1 MWVAEIVNW
10 QLDHSLSGFGVIP
23 RTSQGLIGI
32 VLSPFLHTSFNHL
45 FVNTLP
51 LLFLGTFAALQGRR
65 PFLLAILIIIIGGG
79 FLLWC
84 FGRTA
89 VHVGASGLA
98 FGLFGYL
105 VARAWYHRGLWSLV
119 VGVIVVVFYGGLLV
133 GLLPTIKGMSWEGH
147 LFGLIAG
154 VLASRILWR
163 RDVAQSPDPPC

>member
-1 MWVAEIVNW
+1 MWMVEIVNW
-10 QLDHSLSGFGVIP
+10 QLDHRLNEFGVTP
-23 RTSQGLIGI
+23 RTNQGLIGI
-32 VLSPFLHTSFNHL
+32 VLSPFLHTGFDHL

-51 LLFLGTFAALQGRR
+51 VLFLGTFAALQGRR
-65 PFLLAILIIIIGGG
+65 PFLLTILIIIIGEG

-105 VARAWYHRGLWSLV
+105 VARAWYHRGLWSLA
-119 VGVIVVVFYGGLLV
+119 VGVVVVVFYGGLLV
-133 GLLPTIKGMSWEGH
+133 GLSPTIKGMSWEGH

-154 VLASRILWR
+154 VLSARILWR
-163 RDVAQSPDPPC
+163 RKVDQSSNPAR

>member
-1 MWVAEIVNW
+1 MVEIVNW
-10 QLDHSLSGFGVIP
+10 QLAHRLNEFGVTP
-23 RTSQGLIGI
+23 RTNQGLIVI
-32 VLSPFLHTSFNHL
+32 VLSPFLHTGFDHL

-51 LLFLGTFAALQGRR
+51 VLFLGTFAALQGRR
-65 PFLLAILIIIIGGG
+65 PFLLTILIIIIGEG

-105 VARAWYHRGLWSLV
+105 VARAWYHRGLWSLA
-119 VGVIVVVFYGGLLV
+119 VGVVVVVFYGGLLV
-133 GLLPTIKGMSWEGH
+133 GLSPTIKGMSWEGH

-154 VLASRILWR
+154 VLSARILWR
-163 RDVAQSPDPPC
+163 RKVDQSSNPAR